1 MGDVG
6 QGRISHF
13 GLYGSAV
20 AQQSRHYSII
30 LHSVRR
36 ESFARE
42 LQSVQQDEGY
52 RTVRYSVE
60 HEEMGTMWRVCVGQF
75 GSVDDAL
82 EVAETLPSHCR
93 ENHVIG
99 SIPKHLN

>member
-42 LQSVQQDEGY
+42 LQSALQEEGY

-60 HEEMGTMWRVCVGQF
+60 HEEMGTMWRVGIGQVA
-75 GSVDDAL
+75 SVDDGL
-82 EVAETLPSHCR
+82 EVAEDLPPTCR
-93 ENHVIG
+93 GQRVIR
-99 SIPKHLN
+99 SMR